1 MRHIIQGWEV
11 TNLSSR
17 PEVHRILIAGDE
29 ELGFSLCAKLLDRNL
44 TDPRTLARESLE
56 EPWPEDEW
64 TKLISISQ
72 DGAITTFELDMELHG
87 PWVWELY
94 NTLEPRDYFRR
105 FSGVVL
111 CADPFRET
119 LPSELS
125 NIMNSVEIHIGH
137 RLPTIMVVDRS
148 KKLLKGQ
155 TAALREIAETLKV
168 PITFI
173 RLNTGENIEK
183 AFKSLTEEICGCT

>member
-1 MRHIIQGWEV
+1 
-11 TNLSSR
+11 
-17 PEVHRILIAGDE
+17 VHRILIAGDE

-44 TDPRTLARESLE
+44 IDPRTLARESLE
-56 EPWPEDEW
+56 DPWPEDEW
-64 TKLISISQ
+64 TTLVSISKE
-72 DGAITTFELDMELHG
+72 GIITTYELDLELHG

-94 NTLEPRDYFRR
+94 STLEPRDYFRR

-125 NIMNSVEIHIGH
+125 NLMNSVELHVGKS
-137 RLPTIMVVDRS
+137 LPTIMVVDKS

-155 TAALREIAETLKV
+155 TAALREIAETLSV
-168 PITFI
+168 PIIFI